1 MRCSFVEPLMVWPP
15 KEQVSKREMKMK
27 VGDVIPS
34 LSLSL
39 FPISFLLSFCEWM
52 WMGQTNT
59 TFMEMASCALK
70 SNGAAGEREEE
81 EEEEGDRRREKKKE
95 KSSFKGRFVFRPL
108 RVTMQCKMLR

>member
-1 MRCSFVEPLMVWPP
+1 
-15 KEQVSKREMKMK
+15 MK

-34 LSLSL
+34 LSLFLSL
-39 FPISFLLSFCEWM
+39 FCEWM
-52 WMGQTNT
+52 GEGGMGQTNT

-70 SNGAAGEREEE
+70 SNGAAGEREEEEE